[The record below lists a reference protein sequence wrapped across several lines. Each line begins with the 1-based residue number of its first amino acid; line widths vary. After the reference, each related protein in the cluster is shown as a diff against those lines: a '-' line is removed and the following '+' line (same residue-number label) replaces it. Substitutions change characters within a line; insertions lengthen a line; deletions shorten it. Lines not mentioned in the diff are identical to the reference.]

1 MYFIYWNS
9 SESFIEMNF
18 QDIIYLDT
26 ETKPRF
32 KEILSLIILVRLK
45 FLCWLCDYRKPG
57 TSDSI
62 SFDKS

>member
-9 SESFIEMNF
+9 SESLTEMNF

-26 ETKPRF
+26 ETKLRF